1 MKLRSI
7 AIVAATIVASAIL
20 AGCGPTDT
28 TTGGPTTTASTKPA
42 APASTTPAAGG
53 VAVKDMTPGN
63 CTLFTKTDAIKLLG
77 AVNMN
82 NKALEINTA
91 GGTKIDVCSY
101 LDYKGGTSLEG
112 VSYAVVRFDSA
123 ATAQTNVKKVRD
135 EMLAD
140 AGEHSWPVDTLW
152 TPVPGAGPVLGG
164 TGTKTE
170 QGITT
175 TIAVVGT
182 NVGPYLVVALGASTL
197 SVDRGKNFALSLFK
211 SLTAT
216 IS

>member
-1 MKLRSI
+1 MKMRSM
-7 AIVAATIVASAIL
+7 AVVAATVAASAIL

-28 TTGGPTTTASTKPA
+28 PTGGSTTAGRSPA
-42 APASTTPAAGG
+42 APASTTPAA

-63 CTLFTKTDAIKLLG
+63 CTLFTKADAVKLLG

-82 NKALEINTA
+82 NKALDINTA

-101 LDYKGGTSLEG
+101 LDFKGQTSLEG
-112 VSYAVVRFDSA
+112 VSYAVVRYDSD
-123 ATAQTNVKKVRD
+123 ATAATNVKKVQS

-182 NVGPYLVVALGASTL
+182 NVGPYLVVALGASTE

-211 SLTAT
+211 SLTA
-216 IS
+216 SVS